1 MRINRT
7 LIGVILVLSTTIN
20 SCIPKTQPEQIN
32 VLWLV
37 AEDLSSMYLSMYG
50 DSSAFTP
57 NLNRLADEGVVY
69 TNAYSVSGV
78 CSPSRFTLA
87 TGVYPNSAG
96 AHNMRTLVQQP
107 SAREKGLI
115 DYQVVL
121 PKDVKMVSEILR
133 LNGFYTSNNDKED
146 YQFFKSE
153 LAWDESSKFAHWRNR
168 LDKDIPFFSVFNFF
182 VTHESNMWNFDFH
195 LSDESIF
202 PPDRNGSNSNSK
214 RNDRDEYPLLFHS
227 DTNIVIPPYLPQN
240 EVGVKTMQRLY
251 TNIMRLDKGVGKI
264 LDQLEE
270 DGLLDNTII
279 FFYSD
284 HGGPL
289 PRQKRLLYDS
299 GLKVP
304 LIIRY
309 PNKMRAGTIDD
320 RLISFVDFP
329 ATLLSLAN
337 IEPPD
342 FMQGQA
348 FEGKYRSN
356 TERQYVHAHADRFD
370 ESTDMIRAIRD
381 KRYKYLK
388 NYYPDKP
395 YYLPL
400 DYREN
405 MEIMKELLQMRNSN
419 KLDANQALW
428 FRQEKDYEELFDTQ
442 NDPHELNNLA
452 NDTTHNNLLVGFRNE
467 LDRWTQEIDDKGN
480 IQEIDLIS
488 EFYPGGKAQLTQIP
502 KVIINDGIVTL
513 ENIDS
518 DLSIGYKFSSEIK
531 SSLGWKHYDGPIKE
545 SLSDTLKIV
554 AHKVGYKYG
563 IINIFNGQISQ
574 PVYPNNRHDLNE

>member
-1 MRINRT
+1 M
-7 LIGVILVLSTTIN
+7 STTIN

-381 KRYKYLK
+381 ERYKYLK

-442 NDPHELNNLA
+442 NDPHELNNIA
-452 NDTTHNNLLVGFRNE
+452 NDATYNNLLVGFRNE

-488 EFYPGGKAQLTQIP
+488 EFYPGGKAQLTQMP
-502 KVIINDGIVTL
+502 KVNINDGIVTL

-531 SSLGWKHYDGPIKE
+531 PSLGWKHYDGPIKE
-545 SLSDTLKIV
+545 SLNDTLKIV

>member
-133 LNGFYTSNNDKED
+133 LNGYYTTNNDKED

-168 LDKDIPFFSVFNFF
+168 LDKEIPFFSVFNFF

-214 RNDRDEYPLLFHS
+214 INDKGEYPLLFRS

-428 FRQEKDYEELFDTQ
+428 FRQEKDYET
-442 NDPHELNNLA
+442 
-452 NDTTHNNLLVGFRNE
+452 
-467 LDRWTQEIDDKGN
+467 I
-480 IQEIDLIS
+480 
-488 EFYPGGKAQLTQIP
+488 
-502 KVIINDGIVTL
+502 
-513 ENIDS
+513 
-518 DLSIGYKFSSEIK
+518 
-531 SSLGWKHYDGPIKE
+531 YDQFI
-545 SLSDTLKIV
+545 
-554 AHKVGYKYG
+554 
-563 IINIFNGQISQ
+563 
-574 PVYPNNRHDLNE
+574 

>member
-107 SAREKGLI
+107 SARKKGLI

-133 LNGFYTSNNDKED
+133 MNGYYTTNNDKED

-168 LDKDIPFFSVFNFF
+168 LDGDTPFFSVFNFF
-182 VTHESNMWNFDFH
+182 VTHESNMWNFDYQ
-195 LSDESIF
+195 LSDLSTF
-202 PPDRNGSNSNSK
+202 PPK
-214 RNDRDEYPLLFHS
+214 RNDSSTHSEINNEVEYPLLFRS
-227 DTNIVIPPYLPQN
+227 GTNIVIPPYLPQN
-240 EVGVKTMQRLY
+240 EVGIKSMQRLY
-251 TNIMRLDKGVGKI
+251 TNIMRLDTGVGKI

-329 ATLLSLAN
+329 STLLSIAN

-348 FEGKYRSN
+348 FEGKYRSK
-356 TERQYVHAHADRFD
+356 TERQFIHAHADRFD

-405 MEIMKELLQMRNSN
+405 MDIMKELLQMRDSN
-419 KLDANQALW
+419 KLDSNQALW
-428 FRQEKDYEELFDTQ
+428 FRQEKDDEELFDTQ

-452 NDTTHNNLLVGFRNE
+452 NDTSYHDHLVGFRNE
-467 LDRWTQEIDDKGN
+467 LDRWTQEIGDKGD
-480 IQEIDLIS
+480 IQEVDLIS
-488 EFYPGGKAQLTQIP
+488 EFYPDGKAQMTQMP
-502 KVIINDGIVTL
+502 KVSINDGIVTL

-518 DLSIGYKFSSEIK
+518 GLSIGYKFSSEIK
-531 SSLGWKHYDGPIKE
+531 PNVGWKHYDGPIKE
-545 SLSDTLKIV
+545 SLNDTLKIV

-563 IINIFNGQISQ
+563 IINIVNGQVSQ
-574 PVYPNNRHDLNE
+574 PVYPNNRHDSNE

>member
-1 MRINRT
+1 
-7 LIGVILVLSTTIN
+7 
-20 SCIPKTQPEQIN
+20 
-32 VLWLV
+32 
-37 AEDLSSMYLSMYG
+37 
-50 DSSAFTP
+50 
-57 NLNRLADEGVVY
+57 
-69 TNAYSVSGV
+69 
-78 CSPSRFTLA
+78 
-87 TGVYPNSAG
+87 
-96 AHNMRTLVQQP
+96 MRTLVQQP

-442 NDPHELNNLA
+442 NDPHELNNIA
-452 NDTTHNNLLVGFRNE
+452 NDSTYNNLLVGFRNE

>member
-1 MRINRT
+1 M
-7 LIGVILVLSTTIN
+7 GVILVLSTTIN

-37 AEDLSSMYLSMYG
+37 AEDLSSMYLNMYG

-69 TNAYSVSGV
+69 ANAYSVSGV

-168 LDKDIPFFSVFNFF
+168 LDKEIPFFSVFNFF

-214 RNDRDEYPLLFHS
+214 KNDKGEYPLLFRS

-342 FMQGQA
+342 FM
-348 FEGKYRSN
+348 
-356 TERQYVHAHADRFD
+356 
-370 ESTDMIRAIRD
+370 
-381 KRYKYLK
+381 
-388 NYYPDKP
+388 
-395 YYLPL
+395 
-400 DYREN
+400 
-405 MEIMKELLQMRNSN
+405 
-419 KLDANQALW
+419 
-428 FRQEKDYEELFDTQ
+428 
-442 NDPHELNNLA
+442 
-452 NDTTHNNLLVGFRNE
+452 
-467 LDRWTQEIDDKGN
+467 
-480 IQEIDLIS
+480 
-488 EFYPGGKAQLTQIP
+488 
-502 KVIINDGIVTL
+502 
-513 ENIDS
+513 
-518 DLSIGYKFSSEIK
+518 
-531 SSLGWKHYDGPIKE
+531 
-545 SLSDTLKIV
+545 
-554 AHKVGYKYG
+554 
-563 IINIFNGQISQ
+563 
-574 PVYPNNRHDLNE
+574 